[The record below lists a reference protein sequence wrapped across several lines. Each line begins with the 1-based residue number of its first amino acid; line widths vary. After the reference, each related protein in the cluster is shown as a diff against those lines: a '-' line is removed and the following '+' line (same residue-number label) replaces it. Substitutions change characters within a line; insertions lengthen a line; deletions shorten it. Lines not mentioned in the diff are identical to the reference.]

1 MSASDHDSEYEDE
14 ISDQEE
20 EDNNNQEEEE
30 EELSGPIYKIAIFGG
45 KSVKG
50 DKLLYHCQNCMME
63 KCSLETWTVDQEP
76 RFHEPS
82 IMKFLSSKSRAIF
95 FVFSLIAPS
104 TIKNVISWFEGV
116 NANHTHYYPILVGTG
131 YREAM
136 ATASS
141 SQATTAPITTID
153 TMVHELAQKMR
164 AAIVYVK
171 DEGSEQSSE
180 NEEKSYL
187 PAIQL
192 AVQLMRGEGVS
203 LEVNTDIT
211 KGPILEYEHALSRT
225 EENATFS
232 Y

>member
-1 MSASDHDSEYEDE
+1 
-14 ISDQEE
+14 
-20 EDNNNQEEEE
+20 
-30 EELSGPIYKIAIFGG
+30 
-45 KSVKG
+45 
-50 DKLLYHCQNCMME
+50 
-63 KCSLETWTVDQEP
+63 
-76 RFHEPS
+76 
-82 IMKFLSSKSRAIF
+82 
-95 FVFSLIAPS
+95 
-104 TIKNVISWFEGV
+104 
-116 NANHTHYYPILVGTG
+116 
-131 YREAM
+131 M

-171 DEGSEQSSE
+171 EEGSEQSSE